1 MINLFRNT
9 DGGTQSNIA
18 AIIGGVLTLVIGLVL
33 ANTVVSQAA
42 SVPASIGSFS
52 GASAL
57 NDLVPLVYY
66 AVIVLLGVG
75 MMGMGASGFYREN
88 R

>member
-1 MINLFRNT
+1 MINFFRNT